1 MFTTSTPTRSSTTSK
16 TTTPKTTGRRIK
28 RWTAVTLIAAAMA
41 LGATACLPPAP
52 AAPTPP
58 DAVTTGVLDAMNRD
72 RAANGIGALGWNN
85 QLAGLGTTWAA
96 HLGAAN
102 GGLVH
107 QDLTAVLY
115 SPGYEGYSTLGEN
128 LLVGPESMTTDQ
140 MEAAW
145 MASSGH
151 RANILRA
158 NFTTAGVGYSYANAR
173 IWVAVEF
180 GG

>member
-1 MFTTSTPTRSSTTSK
+1 MFTRNHTLHDTRP
-16 TTTPKTTGRRIK
+16 TTTHRGHRSLK
-28 RWTAVTLIAAAMA
+28 RCATAAMIVAA
-41 LGATACLPPAP
+41 LAVGATACLPPAP
-52 AAPTPP
+52 AGPP
-58 DAVTTGVLDAMNRD
+58 DGVTSGVLDAMNRD

-85 QLAGLGTTWAA
+85 QLSGLGSGWAA
-96 HLGAAN
+96 HLADAN

-107 QDLTAVLY
+107 QNLTNVLS
-115 SPGYEGYSTLGEN
+115 SPGYDGYNTLGEN
-128 LLVGPESMTTDQ
+128 LLVGPDSMNTDQ
-140 MEAAW
+140 MEGAW

-158 NFTTAGVGYSYANAR
+158 AFTTAGVGYAYGNAR